1 VGAYPREF
9 RKLFDKHSY
18 DCTLDNHFGQ
28 GCIHVRIDFD
38 FETRAGIDNYLS
50 FLNEASELVVIYAFS
65 VRFV

>member
-9 RKLFDKHSY
+9 RKLIDKHSY
-18 DCTLDNHFGQ
+18 DCTLDDHFGQ
-28 GCIHVRIDFD
+28 GCIHVCVD

-50 FLNEASELVVIYAFS
+50 FLNEASEVVVLYAFS